1 MNLRGPDGMTALDR
15 SWGPVGRSL
24 AAVAFEAGLL
34 EAAVTGHLSDE
45 QWRRRVVDG
54 LTPVCGARPGGP

>member
-1 MNLRGPDGMTALDR
+1 MTALDR